1 MKKSI
6 YDAVTD
12 IYEEFELTA
21 DEISQMAKEQAER
34 EAKLSSALAIIEN
47 KKQERIAVLQ
57 KLGLTEE
64 EAKLLIQ

>member
-34 EAKLSSALAIIEN
+34 EAKLFSALAVIEN

>member
-6 YDAVTD
+6 YDAATD
-12 IYEEFELTA
+12 IYEEFELTP

-34 EAKLSSALAIIEN
+34 EAKLSSALAVIEN
-47 KKQERIAVLQ
+47 KKQQRIAILE